1 MKIIALQ
8 AENLKRLVAVE
19 IRPNGHLVEITGK
32 NGQGKTSV
40 LDAIWWALEGA
51 THIQAAPIRRGASE
65 ALIRLDLGALKVTRK
80 FRAKEAGGFTTS
92 ITVENEEGARFPSP
106 QAVLDALI
114 GELSF
119 DPLAFT
125 RMKPADQ
132 FDTLR
137 RFCPDVDFAAIDA
150 ANKRDFDE
158 RTAVNRRAKDLRA
171 QAAGIATPPEPVA
184 PADEAG
190 LIAELE
196 RAGEHNAEIER
207 RKSRREQA
215 EREAGNLRALAQS
228 VGDEIEDFKQRI
240 AELERKRSAWNDQA
254 RELEDKL
261 AAADALPAP
270 IDTAALL
277 AKIAEARNANTLAA
291 AQKRRRDLEDAAA
304 AEEAKATAL
313 AKALSDREAQKRAAI
328 ASAKMPI
335 EGLSLGEGV
344 VLLNDL
350 PFDQASDAE
359 QLRASIAIA
368 AAMNP
373 KLRVIRVRDGSLLDE
388 DAFTLLGEFA
398 KANDLQ
404 VWIER
409 VDGSGRVGFVLE
421 DGHVRAAAA
430 PVTTSPQEVY
440 Q

>member
-19 IRPNGHLVEITGK
+19 IRPDGHVVEITGR

-65 ALIRLDLGALKVTRK
+65 ALIRLDLGALKVTRR

-158 RTAVNRRAKDLRA
+158 RTAVNRKVKDLRA
-171 QAAGIATPPEPVA
+171 QAAGIAAPPEPVA

-207 RKSRREQA
+207 RKARRAEA
-215 EREAGNLRALAQS
+215 ERQAQAHRDVATRAGDRIVALRA
-228 VGDEIEDFKQRI
+228 EI
-240 AELERKRSAWNDQA
+240 AELTANATAAVEAA
-254 RELEDKL
+254 EAIEEKL

-270 IDTAALL
+270 IVTAALL

-313 AKALSDREAQKRAAI
+313 TKALSDREAQKRAAI
-328 ASAKMPI
+328 AGAKMPI
-335 EGLSLGEGV
+335 DGLSLGEGV

-368 AAMNP
+368 AAMNQ

-388 DAFTLLGEFA
+388 DALALLGEFA

-421 DGHVRAAAA
+421 DGHVRVAGAA
-430 PVTTSPQEVY
+430 PMEGAAHG
-440 Q
+440 

>member
-19 IRPNGHLVEITGK
+19 IRPDGHVVEITGR

-51 THIQAAPIRRGASE
+51 THIQAAPIRRGAAE

-92 ITVENEEGARFPSP
+92 ITVENEGGARFPSP

-158 RTAVNRRAKDLRA
+158 RTAVNRKAKDLRA
-171 QAAGIATPPEPVA
+171 QAFGIAAPPEPVE
-184 PADEAG
+184 PADEAA

-196 RAGEHNAEIER
+196 QAGEHNAEIER
-207 RKSRREQA
+207 RKARRAEA
-215 EREAGNLRALAQS
+215 ERQTQVHRDVAKRAGDRIVALRA
-228 VGDEIEDFKQRI
+228 EIEELTANAKAALEA
-240 AELERKRSAWNDQA
+240 AEAIEG
-254 RELEDKL
+254 KL

-291 AQKRRRDLEDAAA
+291 AQKRRRDLEDDAA
-304 AEEAKATAL
+304 AEEAKAAAL
-313 AKALSDREAQKRAAI
+313 TRALSDREAQKRAAI
-328 ASAKMPI
+328 AAAKMPI
-335 EGLSLGEGV
+335 DGLSLGEGV
-344 VLLNDL
+344 VLLNEL

-388 DAFTLLGEFA
+388 EAMGLLGEFA
-398 KANDLQ
+398 QANDLQ

-421 DGHVRAAAA
+421 DGHVRVASAPTMEAAHG
-430 PVTTSPQEVY
+430 
-440 Q
+440 